1 MSKGR
6 RAPAKRRKK
15 ISTRDYLVC
24 FRKVREQGIQGE
36 QLIDA
41 ISACV
46 RKVYE
51 GAEKE

>member
-1 MSKGR
+1 VGR
-6 RAPAKRRKK
+6 KRRV
-15 ISTRDYLVC
+15 STKDFLIC

-51 GAEKE
+51 GEKRASD

>member
-6 RAPAKRRKK
+6 RAPAKRRR

-46 RKVYE
+46 RRVYE